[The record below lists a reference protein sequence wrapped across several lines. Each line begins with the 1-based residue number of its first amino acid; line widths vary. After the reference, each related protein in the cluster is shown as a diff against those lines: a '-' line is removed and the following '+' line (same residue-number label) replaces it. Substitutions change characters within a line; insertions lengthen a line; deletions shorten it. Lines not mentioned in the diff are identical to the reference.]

1 MSCASET
8 IALHYGGAVAPFGS
22 FTAVV
27 DSAQRS
33 FSAGGGIK
41 EKEGSEEGS
50 GAAGASAVRAS
61 VSSCLPTAHTD
72 HTSRR
77 NMLFASTVSRA

>member
-8 IALHYGGAVAPFGS
+8 IALHYGGASAGKGN

-33 FSAGGGIK
+33 FSAAGGRKRK
-41 EKEGSEEGS
+41 EFTDQGGVEE
-50 GAAGASAVRAS
+50 
-61 VSSCLPTAHTD
+61 HY
-72 HTSRR
+72 
-77 NMLFASTVSRA
+77 

>member
-8 IALHYGGAVAPFGS
+8 IALHYGGAVAPRGS

-41 EKEGSEEGS
+41 EKAGSEEVE
-50 GAAGASAVRAS
+50 AAPQRAARQS
-61 VSSCLPTAHTD
+61 VLDAYPLPQHTRI
-72 HTSRR
+72 TPLSI
-77 NMLFASTVSRA
+77 ST